1 MVPFVVM
8 LTMGG
13 GAMVTLVVTL
23 TGNGGVAR
31 VRADGRVSKKARR
44 VFRVTFIVA
53 VLIVVR
59 LLEVMKNGEIYL
71 WVGVK
76 YKDEVC

>member
-13 GAMVTLVVTL
+13 DVIVTLVVAL
-23 TGNGGVAR
+23 TGYGGVAR
-31 VRADGRVSKKARR
+31 ARADGRVSKKAR

-53 VLIVVR
+53 VLMVVMF
-59 LLEVMKNGEIYL
+59 LEVVKNGES
-71 WVGVK
+71 
-76 YKDEVC
+76 